1 MSCSDDDEGE
11 QRSRTSGSDGKR
23 TKRRRTVSIDD
34 GFLSLNMVSLDVMKA
49 VISATGSA
57 VASEVASAIRSL
69 GQAHEE
75 KLYIND
81 FHRRADKVA

>member
-1 MSCSDDDEGE
+1 MSSSDDDEGE
-11 QRSRTSGSDGKR
+11 QRPRTSGSDGKR

-57 VASEVASAIRSL
+57 VASEVASAIRSS
-69 GQAHEE
+69 GREHAEEISMIDYERQA
-75 KLYIND
+75 N
-81 FHRRADKVA
+81 KVA